1 MRKQTCASCLDTADD
16 GVIIILNNIMN
27 STDNTTPLSTGSSR
41 HYVVKAAPRVT
52 ASGNPISLSD
62 DDEQPILMEAKLREI
77 ITSVNH
83 LIISNQELDT
93 ALLDD
98 HDDDLLDALKENED
112 LIHRKVFEATSLAA
126 KLNKHGVHIS
136 LADKITQY
144 DGSLVLKKM
153 EEEKKKD
160 QTEKN
165 GGNGIYL

>member
-1 MRKQTCASCLDTADD
+1 
-16 GVIIILNNIMN
+16 MN
-27 STDNTTPLSTGSSR
+27 STDNTTPSSSSSR

-52 ASGNPISLSD
+52 ASGNPILSD

-112 LIHRKVFEATSLAA
+112 LIHRKIFEATSLAA

-144 DGSLVLKKM
+144 DGSLVLKKI

-165 GGNGIYL
+165 GGDGIYLWEGVA